1 MMMMMLKTMLERM
14 VSSEQDD
21 EVQLNVDLDVGRME
35 NIEEEYERFQER
47 ELQTNN
53 NRKKKKVKH
62 NSNAENV
69 ES

>member
-1 MMMMMLKTMLERM
+1 MMMMLKTMLERM